1 MSAQAMMEN
10 REMKLE
16 RRRNGTVYVLED
28 SGPDAD
34 ELRCLL
40 ARWPG
45 GYVQWEATGIPLPSP
60 DGTRSH
66 SSGPTWAL
74 WRPRDAVEVLPELE
88 DPAEFLN
95 APALSDPD
103 ARHFDLGHDQQPA
116 APEQDADQDAADA
129 SPEEPGQRA
138 RRYVAP
144 RLQPRTTKYKNLTRI
159 ETSPKHRPGYLVRVT
174 WAKKT
179 HTKYFADAAYG
190 DRLGSLA
197 AAVEWRDQIEREV
210 GKPRTNRPAIGVAYS
225 NTGIVGISR
234 TTKAGKPIFQV
245 TWYENGK
252 QRRRVFSIDLLGEQK
267 ALRAAR
273 KARAEV
279 ERQK

>member
-1 MSAQAMMEN
+1 VE
-10 REMKLE
+10 
-16 RRRNGTVYVLED
+16 
-28 SGPDAD
+28 
-34 ELRCLL
+34 
-40 ARWPG
+40 
-45 GYVQWEATGIPLPSP
+45 PL
-60 DGTRSH
+60 
-66 SSGPTWAL
+66 
-74 WRPRDAVEVLPELE
+74 LPELE
-88 DPAEFLN
+88 DPADFLDT
-95 APALSDPD
+95 PA
-103 ARHFDLGHDQQPA
+103 PA
-116 APEQDADQDAADA
+116 APQPQPELSAPDSPSAPEADDAP
-129 SPEEPGQRA
+129 PEEGRSRG
-138 RRYVAP
+138 RRYIPP

-174 WAKKT
+174 WARKT

-197 AAVEWRDQIEREV
+197 AAVEWRDQVEREV
-210 GKPRTNRPAIGVAYS
+210 GKPHTNRPAIGVAYS

-252 QRRRVFSIDLLGEQK
+252 QRRRVFSIDLMGEQK

-279 ERQK
+279 EREK

>member
-1 MSAQAMMEN
+1 M
-10 REMKLE
+10 RLE
-16 RRRNGTVYVLED
+16 RRRSGTVYVLED
-28 SGPDAD
+28 FGPDAT
-34 ELRCLL
+34 ELHSLL
-40 ARWPG
+40 VRWPD

-60 DGTRSH
+60 DGTRPQ
-66 SSGPTWAL
+66 SSGPVWAL
-74 WRPRDAVEVLPELE
+74 WRPRDAIAQLPELE
-88 DPAEFLN
+88 DPADFL
-95 APALSDPD
+95 DPPPPITTT
-103 ARHFDLGHDQQPA
+103 LEPPA
-116 APEQDADQDAADA
+116 ASGDLLPDRTVNRDQV
-129 SPEEPGQRA
+129 ETLEITTKRG
-138 RRYVAP
+138 RRYIPP

-174 WAKKT
+174 WARKT

-210 GKPRTNRPAIGVAYS
+210 GKPRTNRPAIGAAYS

-245 TWYENGK
+245 TWYEDGK
-252 QRRRVFSIDLLGEQK
+252 QRRRVFSIELMGEQK
-267 ALRAAR
+267 ALKAAR
-273 KARAEV
+273 KVRTEV

>member
-1 MSAQAMMEN
+1 M
-10 REMKLE
+10 RLE

-28 SGPDAD
+28 YGPDAD
-34 ELRCLL
+34 ELRALL
-40 ARWPG
+40 SRWPD
-45 GYVQWEATGIPLPSP
+45 GYIQWEATGIPLLSA
-60 DGTRSH
+60 DGARSR

-74 WRPRDAVEVLPELE
+74 WRPRDSMAMLPELE
-88 DPAEFLN
+88 DPADFLEEPEPPGL
-95 APALSDPD
+95 ATFDPDLDLLLPSPEPSESDVDLSDAGD
-103 ARHFDLGHDQQPA
+103 SEDTI
-116 APEQDADQDAADA
+116 
-129 SPEEPGQRA
+129 QRT
-138 RRYVAP
+138 RRYIAP

-174 WAKKT
+174 WAKMT

-197 AAVEWRDQIEREV
+197 AAVEWRDQIEREL

-252 QRRRVFSIDLLGEQK
+252 QRRRVFNIDLMGEQK
-267 ALRAAR
+267 ALKAAR
-273 KARAEV
+273 KVRAEV

>member
-1 MSAQAMMEN
+1 MLGIVRRGEQFDARRKN
-10 REMKLE
+10 VIRLE
-16 RRRNGTVYVLED
+16 RRRDGTVFVLEEY
-28 SGPDAD
+28 GPDAD
-34 ELRCLL
+34 ELRN
-40 ARWPG
+40 ATVRWPG
-45 GYVQWEATGIPLPSP
+45 SYVQWEATGIPLPTT
-60 DGTRSH
+60 DGSRSR

-74 WRPRDAVEVLPELE
+74 WRPRDTAPLVPELE
-88 DPAEFLN
+88 DPADFLSHHERLRAPN
-95 APALSDPD
+95 ALTHPPATVDSRDDESHP
-103 ARHFDLGHDQQPA
+103 ASNSSRHYIP
-116 APEQDADQDAADA
+116 
-129 SPEEPGQRA
+129 
-138 RRYVAP
+138 P

-179 HTKYFADAAYG
+179 YTKYFADAAYG

-197 AAVEWRDQIEREV
+197 AAVEWRDQTEREV
-210 GKPRTNRPAIGVAYS
+210 GKPHTSRPVIGVAYS

-245 TWYENGK
+245 TWYEEGK
-252 QRRRVFSIDLLGEQK
+252 QRRRVFSIELMGEQK

-273 KARAEV
+273 KVRAEV

>member
-1 MSAQAMMEN
+1 
-10 REMKLE
+10 MKLE
-16 RRRNGTVYVLED
+16 RRRNGTVYLLED
-28 SGPDAD
+28 YGPDAD

-45 GYVQWEATGIPLPSP
+45 GYVQWEAGGILLPAP
-60 DGTRSH
+60 DGARPRH
-66 SSGPTWAL
+66 SGPTWAL
-74 WRPRDAVEVLPELE
+74 WRPRDAIQMLPELE
-88 DPAEFLN
+88 DPAEFLA
-95 APALSDPD
+95 APAPLDPEAPRPGLPADQPPAAAEPD
-103 ARHFDLGHDQQPA
+103 APRAERAPPEVQPA
-116 APEQDADQDAADA
+116 K
-129 SPEEPGQRA
+129 
-138 RRYVAP
+138 RYIAP

-159 ETSPKHRPGYLVRVT
+159 DTSPKHRPGYLVRVT

-252 QRRRVFSIDLLGEQK
+252 QRRRVFSIDMMGEQK
-267 ALRAAR
+267 ALKAAR

>member
-1 MSAQAMMEN
+1 MN
-10 REMKLE
+10 LE
-16 RRRNGTVYVLED
+16 RRRNGIVYLLED
-28 SGPDAD
+28 YSPDAD
-34 ELRCLL
+34 VLRCLL
-40 ARWPG
+40 ERWPG
-45 GYVQWEATGIPLPSP
+45 GYVQWEATGIPLLSP
-60 DGTRSH
+60 DGARARG
-66 SSGPTWAL
+66 SGPIWAL
-74 WRPRDAVEVLPELE
+74 WRPRDAVEVVPDLD
-88 DPAEFLN
+88 DPTEFLG
-95 APALSDPD
+95 ASAHSAARPALSPNQ
-103 ARHFDLGHDQQPA
+103 APA
-116 APEQDADQDAADA
+116 APDLDADLAESRDALTEGQ
-129 SPEEPGQRA
+129 SQRA
-138 RRYVAP
+138 RRYIAP

-179 HTKYFADAAYG
+179 YTKYFADTAYG

-234 TTKAGKPIFQV
+234 TIKAGKPIFQV

-252 QRRRVFSIDLLGEQK
+252 QRRRVFSIDLMGEQK

-279 ERQK
+279 DRQK

>member
-1 MSAQAMMEN
+1 
-10 REMKLE
+10 MKLE
-16 RRRNGTVYVLED
+16 RRRNGIVFVVED
-28 SGPDAD
+28 YGPDAD
-34 ELRCLL
+34 ELRGMLS
-40 ARWPG
+40 RWPD
-45 GYVQWEATGIPLPSP
+45 GYIQWEATGIPLPAE
-60 DGTRSH
+60 DGGPPR

-74 WRPRDAVEVLPELE
+74 WRPRDALPVHLELE
-88 DPAEFLN
+88 DPADFLGERDRHLPP
-95 APALSDPD
+95 APAV
-103 ARHFDLGHDQQPA
+103 A
-116 APEQDADQDAADA
+116 ADRSAAEPEPPAADA
-129 SPEEPGQRA
+129 MTPAGRRRP
-138 RRYVAP
+138 RRYLPP

-190 DRLGSLA
+190 DRLASLA

-245 TWYENGK
+245 TWYEDGK
-252 QRRRVFSIDLLGEQK
+252 QRRRVFSIELMGEQK